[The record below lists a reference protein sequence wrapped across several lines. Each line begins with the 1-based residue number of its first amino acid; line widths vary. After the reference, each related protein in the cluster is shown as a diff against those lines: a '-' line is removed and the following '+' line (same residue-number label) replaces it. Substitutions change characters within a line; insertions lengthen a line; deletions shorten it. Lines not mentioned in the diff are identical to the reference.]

1 MLKACVV
8 KGLASR
14 VRGWLRKRAVVSL
27 AASGVVILIA
37 GAGASLAA
45 TGVFAA
51 PEISIAPTPTA
62 TATPTPTPAT
72 TDGAEASQPRS
83 RIDAL
88 GVGAWTAL
96 ALPGGIVYR
105 WVGNSI
111 EVSWASECD
120 RGLIYVKLGPPHWG
134 GLSHGISGLV
144 NTGGWTSTWLCDQP
158 NPTSIATGDVWIGSP
173 AYWKCFNFTNVW
185 IEVGGNSP
193 EPGLYTVD
201 IPASVVARECPPG
214 ASTNDPTRGWNEIDG
229 FPAPAPD
236 PSPITRDPAT
246 PEVTPTTPPT
256 TPPTPD
262 PSPSASPP
270 SG

>member
-1 MLKACVV
+1 MLKVSV
-8 KGLASR
+8 GKGLALR
-14 VRGWLRKRAVVSL
+14 VRGWLRKRGGVVSL
-27 AASGVVILIA
+27 AAAGVVILIA

-51 PEISIAPTPTA
+51 PTISTAPTA
-62 TATPTPTPAT
+62 TAIATLSPTPAT
-72 TDGAEASQPRS
+72 TDSAEAPQPRS

-96 ALPGGIVYR
+96 ASPDGIGYR

-111 EVSWASECD
+111 EVTWIGECD

-134 GLSHGISGLV
+134 GLSHSISSLV

-173 AYWKCFNFTNVW
+173 AYWKCFNFTQVW

-201 IPASVVARECPPG
+201 IPVSVVARECPPE
-214 ASTNDPTRGWNEIDG
+214 ASTNDPTRGWNMEDG

-236 PSPITRDPAT
+236 PSPTTSDPAT
-246 PEVTPTTPPT
+246 PVVPPT
-256 TPPTPD
+256 TPPAPE
-262 PSPSASPP
+262 PSPSESST

>member
-1 MLKACVV
+1 MLKVSVV
-8 KGLASR
+8 KEFVLQGRAWLGK
-14 VRGWLRKRAVVSL
+14 RGAVVSM
-27 AASGVVILIA
+27 AAGGVVILIA

-51 PEISIAPTPTA
+51 PTISTAPTA
-62 TATPTPTPAT
+62 TATVTPTPTPAT
-72 TDGAEASQPRS
+72 TDSAEAPQPRT
-83 RIDAL
+83 RLDAL

-96 ALPGGIVYR
+96 ASPGGIVYR

-134 GLSHGISGLV
+134 GLSHSISGYAQ
-144 NTGGWTSTWLCDQP
+144 GGVWTSGTLCDQP
-158 NPTSIATGDVWIGSP
+158 NPTSMGTGDVWIGSP
-173 AYWKCFNFTNVW
+173 AYWKCFNFTHVW

-193 EPGLYTVD
+193 EPGLHKVD
-201 IPASVVARECPPG
+201 IPASVVARECPPE
-214 ASTNDPTRGWNEIDG
+214 ASTNDPTRGWNIEDG

-236 PSPITRDPAT
+236 PSPTSSDPAA
-246 PEVTPTTPPT
+246 PVVTPT

-262 PSPSASPP
+262 PSPSASPT